1 MNKHPLFL
9 VFDEP
14 LQQKLMQQTRTVVI
28 KKHQLLFLEGQEAD
42 MIYFIS
48 TGLLKCLKT
57 SSHGHE
63 TIFAIYGAKQFLALS
78 VLFHSNPSY
87 PVTAVALQE
96 TKLLGL
102 PRPLLEAAI
111 LSSTT
116 ATRAW
121 FQTLNQ
127 RLETIQQLL
136 TDQRFLD
143 ANQRFKKVMRQFIK
157 WNALPPTKEPTV
169 KVSVPLSRQEL
180 AQYLGIRRE
189 TLSRMLALFQTEGHC
204 VIESQMFELSRDW
217 LEQAL
222 D

>member
-1 MNKHPLFL
+1 MNNHPLFL
-9 VFDEP
+9 VFDES
-14 LQQKLMQQTRTVVI
+14 LQQKLMQQTRTVII
-28 KKHQLLFLEGQEAD
+28 KKHQMLFLEGQEAD

-57 SSHGHE
+57 SSNGHE
-63 TIFAIYGAKQFLALS
+63 TIFAIYGSQQFLALS
-78 VLFHSNPSY
+78 VLFTSNPSY

-111 LSSTT
+111 LSSNT

-121 FQTLNQ
+121 FQTLNR

-157 WNALPPTKEPTV
+157 WNDIPQTTERTI
-169 KVSVPLSRQEL
+169 KVYVPLSRQEL

-189 TLSRMLALFQTEGHC
+189 TLSRMLATFQKEGHC
-204 VIESQMFELSRDW
+204 IIKNQTFELSREW
-217 LEQAL
+217 LVQAL